1 MPGGSLG
8 RLRCEFPS
16 AIRYLVLT
24 CIDLVG
30 IVLFC
35 VLILLALFDISLHF
49 FTSSPMHNHKS
60 LYDNTQEYATISAP
74 NGPPFSSSNTTTHPK
89 NGHLSKSH
97 YTIHEHQHH
106 TIKMNTMK

>member
-49 FTSSPMHNHKS
+49 FTSSPMH
-60 LYDNTQEYATISAP
+60 I
-74 NGPPFSSSNTTTHPK
+74 
-89 NGHLSKSH
+89 
-97 YTIHEHQHH
+97 
-106 TIKMNTMK
+106 